1 MKNKIIL
8 SAIFLIAVLVNMHV
22 FTDVFGD
29 TAIPK
34 ARIFGTTTV
43 FADSTNYVTLNKG
56 YYVRDSLK
64 TDKDL
69 IVKGAVVLDTLRLG
83 KIQYR
88 GNGIYLSN
96 DKAGGNMTF
105 QLMDDASGS
114 AGDFTWMFGNYL
126 SGQTAMT
133 LDSATGLTVNRG
145 DIQFQYSTQQLKL
158 QSDTASDYDGNNS
171 ITLNRQSGF
180 LTTKSLTTSANSYY
194 DLTLVNSL
202 ITANTKI
209 IPTVIY
215 GGGSNT
221 VTNVQVHHVVYSG
234 GNIII
239 GIFNGNGASLN
250 GTVKLSYVLFN

>member
-22 FTDVFGD
+22 FTDAFSD

-34 ARIFGTTTV
+34 FRPFGTSTT
-43 FADSTNYVTLNKG
+43 FADSTSYVTLNKG
-56 YYVRDSLK
+56 FYVRDSIK

-114 AGDFTWMFGNYL
+114 AGDFTWLFGNYL
-126 SGQTAMT
+126 SGQVGMT
-133 LDSATGLTVNRG
+133 LDSATGLTINRG
-145 DIQFQYSTQQLKL
+145 DIQFQYSTQQIKL
-158 QSDTASDYDGNNS
+158 PKDTVSDYASADAVT
-171 ITLNRQSGF
+171 INRQSGTV
-180 LTTKSLTTSANSYY
+180 TTKSLTTASGDDYTITINNSLVSATTNVWAMIKTNSGSGAP
-194 DLTLVNSL
+194 LVRQCATGSGTITVIIRNLGSGSLNSAISFQFLLVN
-202 ITANTKI
+202 
-209 IPTVIY
+209 
-215 GGGSNT
+215 
-221 VTNVQVHHVVYSG
+221 
-234 GNIII
+234 
-239 GIFNGNGASLN
+239 
-250 GTVKLSYVLFN
+250 